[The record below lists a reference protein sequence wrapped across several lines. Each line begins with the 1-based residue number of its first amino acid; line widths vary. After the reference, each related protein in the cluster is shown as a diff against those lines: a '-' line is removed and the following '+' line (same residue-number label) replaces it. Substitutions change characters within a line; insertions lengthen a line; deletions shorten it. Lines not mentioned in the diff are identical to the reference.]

1 MRVIDIDAHY
11 LEPPDWLEQVDPKL
25 AAEIPPHDAIE
36 RVVRFVVGDLLDTVP
51 RDQLPEDLS
60 RLLAPAGQ
68 RALAQSLTRIEDEDG
83 AAATD
88 ASAGGAADA
97 ASAPMSYDAEAR
109 LAYNDAEGIDVQIL
123 NPTFASNAYAA
134 ARRAGRPDLAR
145 RALEAFNT
153 WSAQTVAG
161 HTDRLIP
168 TTMLELGDADWAV
181 RELERMR
188 AAGSRTFQI
197 RAEPVEGKKSLAH
210 PDLDPVWAAASD
222 HGMAAVFHIGAARSD
237 VDKGWYFNGGSPSNF
252 ALLHLVAGSM
262 VPQVALAAMLIE
274 GVFERHPKLLLFVE
288 ELGITWLPHFLTTID
303 SITVGPHGA
312 NFGYGPGD
320 YELPLKP
327 SEYMRRQVRVTPLV
341 SSDPIRPVFDAVPEE
356 LLVFSSDVPHPEGRD
371 GAVAICAAQLEG
383 VPEARRERFF
393 GGEVARLLDV

>member
-1 MRVIDIDAHY
+1 MRVIDIDSHY
-11 LEPPDWLEQVDPKL
+11 LEPADWLEQVDPKL
-25 AAEIPPHDAIE
+25 AAEIPPHDPIE

-51 RDQLPEDLS
+51 RDQLPDDLS

-68 RALAQSLTRIEDEDG
+68 RALAQSLERIDDEAEVG
-83 AAATD
+83 D
-88 ASAGGAADA
+88 AVGMDA
-97 ASAPMSYDAEAR
+97 ASAPMSYDAAAR
-109 LAYNDAEGIDVQIL
+109 LAYNDAEGIDVQVL

-153 WSAQTVAG
+153 WSAENVAG

-168 TTMLELGDADWAV
+168 TTMLELGDVDWAV
-181 RELERMR
+181 RELTRMR
-188 AAGSRTFQI
+188 AAGSRCFQV

-210 PDLDPVWAAASD
+210 PDLDPVWAAAAD
-222 HGMAAVFHIGAARSD
+222 LGMAAIFHIGAARSD

-252 ALLHLVAGSM
+252 ALLHLIAGSM

-274 GVFERHPKLLLFVE
+274 GVFERHPKLVLFVE

-303 SITVGPHGA
+303 SITVGPHGE
-312 NFGYGPGD
+312 NFGYAAGD
-320 YELPLKP
+320 YTLPLTP
-327 SEYMRRQVRVTPLV
+327 REYMRRQVRVTPLV

-371 GAVAICAAQLEG
+371 GSVAICEAQLEG
-383 VPEARRERFF
+383 VADARREAFF
-393 GGEVARLLDV
+393 GGEVARLLDL